1 MSKWSFVGAFISPQ
15 TLSFWEFSYAPVF
28 FDSSLRKR
36 TSKLLCTRSQPRF
49 PRVLGATYPLQ
60 PCQAP
65 FAWAQVT
72 KTITKPPKPP
82 SFAIKCP
89 FPIYAVLHSEKP
101 AHQVLTSK
109 VETKLIYHMIGPCA
123 LAEGLNFAHF
133 RSHRWRHRGW
143 ALAATPWRKTL

>member
-101 AHQVLTSK
+101 AHQLSQVWKLTSK
-109 VETKLIYHMIGPCA
+109 VETKLIYYMIGPCA
-123 LAEGLNFAHF
+123 NWLKASILHILEAIDGDAEDEL
-133 RSHRWRHRGW
+133 
-143 ALAATPWRKTL
+143 